1 METRNVRGVPVE
13 IHTAGSGPPLLY
25 LHAEQYF
32 EQVRPYLDAL
42 AKKWTVIAPRHP
54 GYGAASKTADL
65 RSVDDLAYLYLD
77 LLDEL
82 KLDKVILVGASF
94 GGWVAL
100 EMCVRNHA
108 RLSKLVLISSV
119 GVKFS
124 GREER
129 DFADLFYMT
138 DVEAF
143 PKLFADPKR
152 HAPNYAAMSAGQL
165 EEIARERQ
173 MLAHYGWRP
182 YLHNPA
188 LKRWLHRVDL
198 PTLVVWGAGGQVC
211 QTVLR
216 AVARRGPAQGRADA
230 HPRGGTLSRDRA
242 ERCYDPR
249 HRRLRAQVKERSR

>member
-1 METRNVRGVPVE
+1 METRTIGGVPVE
-13 IHTAGSGPPLLY
+13 IHGGGSGPPLLY

-32 EQVRPYLDAL
+32 EQVRPHLDAL

-54 GYGAASKTADL
+54 GYGAASNAAGL

-77 LLDEL
+77 LLEEL
-82 KLDKVILVGASF
+82 NLDKVVLVGASF
-94 GGWVAL
+94 GGWIAL

-108 RLSKLVLISSV
+108 RLSKLVLVSSV

-129 DFADLFYMT
+129 DFADLFYMP
-138 DVEAF
+138 DIEAF
-143 PKLFADPKR
+143 PMLFADPKR
-152 HAPNYAAMSAGQL
+152 HAPDYAALSAGQL
-165 EEIARERQ
+165 EDLARERQ

-198 PTLVVWGAGGQVC
+198 PTLVVWGAEDRFAKPSYGQSLAAALPKAELTLI
-211 QTVLR
+211 QGAGHYPEIEQGEATLRVLS
-216 AVARRGPAQGRADA
+216 AFVQ
-230 HPRGGTLSRDRA
+230 
-242 ERCYDPR
+242 
-249 HRRLRAQVKERSR
+249 K